1 MGKARLAGQ
10 TPHSGRNPLKDRMKR
25 RSKKAGLPPGSL
37 VLIGD
42 EPDENFRITA
52 LDYDG
57 DSCTEKRNPDLETCL
72 VMKGT
77 DAVTWIHVEG
87 LRVDIVKRLSEAFDL
102 HPLVQED
109 ILNTDQ
115 RPKVE
120 DYGEYIYLVLK
131 MFGPGGN
138 GPETLAEQVSI
149 VLGPRYVLSFCERQ
163 TTAFDP
169 LRERIKAGSG
179 RIRKLGPDYL
189 AYSLMD
195 AVVDGYFGVLE
206 STGEVVDTLEEK
218 LVTTPG
224 PEILRSVYKE
234 KRNLIFLRRS
244 VWPLREVV
252 SALARSESP
261 LVQEGTKIY
270 LRDVYDHTIQVI
282 DIIETFRDMTSG
294 MLDMYLSSVSNR
306 MNEIMKV
313 LTIMSTLFIP
323 LTFIVGLYGM
333 NFEFMP
339 ELKWRFGYPFALG
352 IMIFTVGGMLL
363 FFRRKR
369 WI

>member
-1 MGKARLAGQ
+1 
-10 TPHSGRNPLKDRMKR
+10 MKR

-42 EPDENFRITA
+42 ESDEKMRITA
-52 LDYDG
+52 LDYDEG
-57 DSCTEKRNPDLETCL
+57 SCTEKKNPDLETCL
-72 VMKGT
+72 AMKGT
-77 DAVTWIHVEG
+77 VAVTWIHVEG
-87 LRVDIVKRLSEAFDL
+87 LRVDVVKRLSEAFDL

-120 DYGEYIYLVLK
+120 DYGAYLYLVLK
-131 MFGPGGN
+131 MFGPPGT
-138 GPETLAEQVSI
+138 ETEVSAEQVSI
-149 VLGPRYVLSFCERQ
+149 VVGDRYVLSFCERQ
-163 TTAFDP
+163 TTAFDS
-169 LRERIKAGSG
+169 LRERIKAGTG
-179 RIRKLGPDYL
+179 RMRKLGPDYL
-189 AYSLMD
+189 AYSIMD
-195 AVVDGYFGVLE
+195 AVVDGYFAVLE
-206 STGEVVDTLEEK
+206 GTGESVGNLEEK
-218 LVTTPG
+218 LIQAPG

-234 KRNLIFLRRS
+234 KRDLIFLRRS

-261 LVQEGTKIY
+261 LVQEGTKVYI
-270 LRDVYDHTIQVI
+270 RDVYDHTIQVI

-333 NFEFMP
+333 NFSYMP
-339 ELKWRFGYPFALG
+339 ELKWRYGYPFALG
-352 IMIFTVGGMLL
+352 IMILVISVMILY
-363 FFRRKR
+363 FRRNK

>member
-1 MGKARLAGQ
+1 
-10 TPHSGRNPLKDRMKR
+10 MKR

-42 EPDENFRITA
+42 EPGEQARVTA
-52 LDYDG
+52 LDFDG
-57 DSCTEKRNPDLETCL
+57 DFCTEKRNPDLETCL
-72 VMKGT
+72 AMKGT
-77 DAVTWIHVEG
+77 EAITWIHVEG

-115 RPKVE
+115 RPKIE

-131 MFGPGGN
+131 MFGPGGK
-138 GPETLAEQVSI
+138 GTETSAEQVSI
-149 VLGPRYVLSFCERQ
+149 VLGSRFVLSFCERQ
-163 TTAFDP
+163 TSAFDP
-169 LRERIKAGSG
+169 LRERIKAGTG
-179 RIRKLGPDYL
+179 RIRRLGTDYL
-189 AYSLMD
+189 AYSLLD
-195 AVVDGYFGVLE
+195 AVVDGYFLILE
-206 STGEVVDTLEEK
+206 HTGESVEDLEEK
-218 LVTTPG
+218 LVMNPG

-234 KRNLIFLRRS
+234 KRDLIFLRRS

-252 SALARSESP
+252 SALARSESQ

-333 NFEFMP
+333 NFQFMP
-339 ELKWRFGYPFALG
+339 ELKWRLGYPFALG
-352 IMIFTVGGMLL
+352 IMALTAGGLLL
-363 FFRRKR
+363 FFRRKK